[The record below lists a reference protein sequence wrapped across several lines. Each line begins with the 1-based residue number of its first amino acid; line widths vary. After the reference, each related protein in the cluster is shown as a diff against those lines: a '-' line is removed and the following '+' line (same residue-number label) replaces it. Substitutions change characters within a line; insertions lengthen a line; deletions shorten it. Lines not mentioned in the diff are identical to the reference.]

1 MGNKSQQEPDVDIW
15 LTLKRQ
21 LMSFWELDKKE
32 EDIIRESIPDALAQ
46 VQEAYDVSNRVYY
59 KKYGFSIL
67 NTTVY
72 AVFLYYLSHM
82 VGCYGGG
89 VKPQTNYII

>member
-46 VQEAYDVSNRVYY
+46 VQEAYDVSNRV
-59 KKYGFSIL
+59 
-67 NTTVY
+67 
-72 AVFLYYLSHM
+72 
-82 VGCYGGG
+82 
-89 VKPQTNYII
+89 

>member
-72 AVFLYYLSHM
+72 AVFLY
-82 VGCYGGG
+82 
-89 VKPQTNYII
+89 